1 MDASYTLQTG
11 CPVGCSFCP
20 FQREGARSAEAHA
33 EAIQALV
40 AGDER
45 IQRLFITGGDVLG
58 YPGLR
63 ALLKLLAR
71 EEGLPRLYLY
81 SPLHSVQPALSL
93 QGFPFVAGVLV
104 PFFSRVKQ
112 RTPTTPNPRL
122 LLRAAGLVRQ
132 AGLELVPYLFAL
144 PESLGELPEMVAAT
158 ARAFGND
165 LAFLRIKT
173 LDGDTPEAGR
183 YEALARPL
191 LRAAAVARRLGVDLR
206 FQGDE
211 FPPPCAPP
219 AGAVYARA
227 PGLYGAVMPEA
238 DGPRANAA
246 LPACADCDLAFRC
259 RWDHP
264 RYVDRHGAVGFAPVR
279 IERLPERHVRDHD
292 PERPEDLFA
301 FRWYLERADVGLG
314 CARPWTSMEVM
325 AIRPRKALPC
335 NEDWFKHV
343 APYEEE
349 EGSLLVPWNGPYYRR
364 LRQAI
369 AGDTL
374 HEVCQPNCA
383 LLQKA
388 RHQQEVGE
396 RIEVQGESPTFL
408 ANHLLHYQELI
419 ERRVELRSR
428 PLEFA
433 FGPTYRCNHA
443 CIMCHSIQKR
453 ALGHDEEMDAA
464 FYRSVTDDLLPTL
477 AELHV
482 SGPGEPLASRPF
494 REFLFQIDGAR
505 YPDLRVTLT
514 TNGSLVTPRM
524 VERLLKVPFKGFII
538 SLNAVSAEVHRA
550 VVARDTHAKVMA
562 NLEHLAARRRDFA
575 HGAPILQLSFVVLR
589 KNVHE
594 LPAFFELV
602 ERLGAGLILNPME
615 PDIFNQEESLL
626 ADPEA
631 LARAHEIV
639 AELRARYARHATF
652 RQYLDAL
659 AANLATQDRERVVKD
674 FETTNPEM
682 QKLLHEREREDKH
695 RVRSTKDLVPDPER
709 PER

>member
-11 CPVGCSFCP
+11 CPVGCPFCP
-20 FQREGARSAEAHA
+20 FQRGEPRSPEAHA
-33 EAIQALV
+33 EAIRALV
-40 AGDER
+40 ADDER
-45 IQRLFITGGDVLG
+45 VQRLFITGGDVLG
-58 YPGLR
+58 YAGLR

-71 EEGLPRLYLY
+71 ERGLPPLYLY

-93 QGFPFVAGVLV
+93 QAFPFVAGVLV
-104 PFFSRVKQ
+104 PFFSRVKP
-112 RTPTTPNPRL
+112 RSPTTPNPRL
-122 LLRAAGLVRQ
+122 LLWAASLVRQ

-158 ARAFGND
+158 AKAFGND
-165 LAFLRIKT
+165 LAFARVKT
-173 LDGDTPEAGR
+173 LDGDAPEAGR

-191 LRAAAVARRLGVDLR
+191 LRAAAVAHRLGVDLR

-211 FPPPCAPP
+211 YPPPCASPT
-219 AGAVYARA
+219 GALHARA
-227 PGLYGAVMPEA
+227 PGLYGSVMPAA
-238 DGPRANAA
+238 DGPRENAA
-246 LPACADCDLAFRC
+246 LPICADCDLARRC
-259 RWDHP
+259 RWDHG
-264 RYVDRHGAVGFAPVR
+264 RYIERHGAAGFAPVR
-279 IERLPERHVRDHD
+279 IERLPERHVRDYD
-292 PERPEDLFA
+292 PARAEDLFA
-301 FRWYLERADVGLG
+301 FRWHLARADVGLG

-335 NEDWFKHV
+335 NEDWFKEV
-343 APYEEE
+343 APYEE

-369 AGDTL
+369 ADDAL
-374 HEVCQPNCA
+374 DQVCQPNCA
-383 LLQKA
+383 LVQKQH
-388 RHQQEVGE
+388 HQQEVRE
-396 RIEVQGESPTFL
+396 RIEIQGESPAFL

-419 ERRVELRSR
+419 ARRVELRSR

-433 FGPTYRCNHA
+433 FGPTYCCNHA
-443 CIMCHSIQKR
+443 CVMCHSIQKR

-464 FYRSVTDDLLPTL
+464 FYHSVTEDLLPTL

-494 REFLFQIDGAR
+494 RDFLLQIDGAR

-514 TNGSLVTPRM
+514 TNGSLITPRM
-524 VERLLKVPFKGFII
+524 VTRLLKVPFKGFIV

-550 VVARDTHAKVMA
+550 VVGRDTHAKVMA
-562 NLEHLAARRRDFA
+562 NLEHLVARRRDFV
-575 HGAPILQLSFVVLR
+575 HGAPIIQLSFVVLR

-626 ADPEA
+626 ADPDD
-631 LARAHEIV
+631 LARAHDIV
-639 AELRARYARHATF
+639 AGLRERYARHATF

-659 AANLATQDRERVVKD
+659 ATNLATQDRERVVKD
-674 FETTNPEM
+674 FETTHPEM
-682 QKLLHEREREDKH
+682 QKLLHARERDDMH
-695 RVRSTKDLVPDPER
+695 RVRSTRDLVPDPE
-709 PER
+709 